1 MVDTKK
7 IIDLLRI
14 PFERIVIFPE
24 YIEIIHKDQN
34 VGSLIYFNVNSEII
48 YDNSESVVNKFRW
61 DYIYFEN
68 QEDIKIKIYDFLNVK
83 EKDILITLGT
93 FRYLYVKN
101 LDDSIFCKVLCSYNN
116 GEWEITKA

>member
-101 LDDSIFCKVLCSYNN
+101 LDDSIFVKCYVL
-116 GEWEITKA
+116 T